1 MRHPLALC
9 ALLMVV
15 SVPSSSGRWSVLA
28 FTRPCFRGLV
38 LPVRGGSDPHALAHA
53 ASEFPPE
60 PKADL
65 PPEPGAAATELKEDD
80 SAEADDRCE
89 LRAPYYDGVRVKCL
103 FACEDTG
110 EEQWCAGTIEYTKRS
125 TSELRIAF
133 EEVPAWESAT
143 RLYWP
148 VDDADIK
155 VIPGQ
160 EGGPSLSVEDREQLS
175 NSMMDMLEVFDWFKV
190 RRALWFGA
198 DPLYTR
204 SMGQTVLHVAALA
217 GNMETV
223 KAAIR
228 RSENKVAFLNLETLE
243 GNTPLHYAAVDSE
256 CGVLRQLLRAGANLA
271 AKNKYGQMPL
281 HMAEAAGNEKGYRML
296 HDSMAQRLA
305 LLRKRALPVVGGGG
319 AGAAQPTS

>member
-1 MRHPLALC
+1 MQSALTLC
-9 ALLMVV
+9 ALLMVAT
-15 SVPSSSGRWSVLA
+15 VPTSRGRWAVPA
-28 FTRPCFRGLV
+28 FTHPCVCGLV
-38 LPVRGGSDPHALAHA
+38 LPVRGGADPSALAHSDNAPA
-53 ASEFPPE
+53 ASE
-60 PKADL
+60 L
-65 PPEPGAAATELKEDD
+65 PPEPQTELKEED

-125 TSELRIAF
+125 SSELRIAF
-133 EEVPAWESAT
+133 DEVPAWESAT

-148 VDDADIK
+148 VDDADIT

-160 EGGPSLSVEDREQLS
+160 EGGASLSVQQRVQLS
-175 NSMMDMLEVFDWFKV
+175 NSMMDMLEVFDWPKV

-204 SMGQTVLHVAALA
+204 RMGQTVLHVAALA
-217 GNMETV
+217 GDMETV

-228 RSENKVAFLNLETLE
+228 RSDNKAAFLNLETLE

-281 HMAEAAGNEKGYRML
+281 HMAEAAGNVKGYRIL

-305 LLRKRALPVVGGGG
+305 QLRKRSFPVAGAGGGG
-319 AGAAQPTS
+319 AGAAQPAS